1 MIICH
6 IVLKFYYRRIRV
18 TLSGV
23 SLLFAYLYITLQ
35 RMRFICILT
44 IQPLGQ
50 FRFEACTVSSL
61 LSLNQQ
67 MHIWF
72 QITDLLINITKH
84 VLKPHHE
91 ALTAA
96 EKEKLLKKYN
106 IQESQVRVLIEQK
119 KRSKLMF

>member
-1 MIICH
+1 
-6 IVLKFYYRRIRV
+6 V
-18 TLSGV
+18 TLFSV
-23 SLLFAYLYITLQ
+23 SFLFAIYILQ
-35 RMRFICILT
+35 RMRFICIVT
-44 IQPLGQ
+44 IQPLGH
-50 FRFEACTVSSL
+50 FRFKTCTVSS

-106 IQESQVRVLIEQK
+106 VQESQVRVLIEQK
-119 KRSKLMF
+119 KRSKLIF